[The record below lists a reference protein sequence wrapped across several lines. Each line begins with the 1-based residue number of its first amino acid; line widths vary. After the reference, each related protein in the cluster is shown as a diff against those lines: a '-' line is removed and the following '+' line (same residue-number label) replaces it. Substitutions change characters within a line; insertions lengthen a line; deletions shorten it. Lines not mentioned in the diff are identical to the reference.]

1 MSTDTVP
8 AAPDTTSASGAASVS
23 GTAPVLDAASGPG
36 TASGPGAAP
45 GTAPVL
51 DAASGSGTA
60 PGPGSGIVSGPGT
73 APTSQGPRRPR
84 MAGRAPA
91 RPAPGAAVHSVSAAT
106 AALLGLVGLGALL
119 HEPVLIPPLAASAAL
134 VHCAPALPLAQP
146 RSVVVGHLLGACA
159 GYAVAAAASGSA
171 WAAALAAGV
180 TLALTT
186 LARTPHSPACA
197 TAVVV
202 VLQAPAAGRF
212 VPLLLGSTVLLVLTA
227 CAASRVRRAAPKY
240 PAYWW

>member
-1 MSTDTVP
+1 MSTDTALSPDAAP
-8 AAPDTTSASGAASVS
+8 AALAAHGSPASTTGPAPAA
-23 GTAPVLDAASGPG
+23 DA
-36 TASGPGAAP
+36 
-45 GTAPVL
+45 
-51 DAASGSGTA
+51 GSGRE
-60 PGPGSGIVSGPGT
+60 
-73 APTSQGPRRPR
+73 GPRRPR

-91 RPAPGAAVHSVSAAT
+91 RPAPAAAVHSVSAAT

-146 RSVVVGHLLGACA
+146 RSVVVGHLLGAAA
-159 GYAVAAAASGSA
+159 GYAVGAAASGSA

-197 TAVVV
+197 TAVVI
-202 VLQAPAAGRF
+202 VLQAPAPGRF
-212 VPLLLGSTVLLVLTA
+212 VPLLLGSTIVLVLTA
-227 CAASRVRRAAPKY
+227 FTASRVRRAAPRY

>member
-1 MSTDTVP
+1 MSTDTALCP
-8 AAPDTTSASGAASVS
+8 DAAP
-23 GTAPVLDAASGPG
+23 
-36 TASGPGAAP
+36 
-45 GTAPVL
+45 
-51 DAASGSGTA
+51 AASGSAG
-60 PGPGSGIVSGPGT
+60 PGPE
-73 APTSQGPRRPR
+73 APRRPR

-91 RPAPGAAVHSVSAAT
+91 RPAPGAAVHSVGAAT

-146 RSVVVGHLLGACA
+146 RSVVVGHLLGAAA
-159 GYAVAAAASGSA
+159 GYAVAAVASGSA
-171 WAAALAAGV
+171 WAAAVAAGV

-202 VLQAPAAGRF
+202 VLQAPAPGRF

-227 CAASRVRRAAPKY
+227 FTASRVRRVAPEY

>member
-1 MSTDTVP
+1 SRVRGCTATARLV
-8 AAPDTTSASGAASVS
+8 AAGRGGPSLGR
-23 GTAPVLDAASGPG
+23 AP
-36 TASGPGAAP
+36 
-45 GTAPVL
+45 
-51 DAASGSGTA
+51 
-60 PGPGSGIVSGPGT
+60 
-73 APTSQGPRRPR
+73 RPR
-84 MAGRAPA
+84 GGGLPFPHRHGAPRGAPPARRGGRARAPA
-91 RPAPGAAVHSVSAAT
+91 RPAPGAAVHSVGAAT

-146 RSVVVGHLLGACA
+146 RSVVVGHLLGAAA
-159 GYAVAAAASGSA
+159 GYAVAAVASGSA
-171 WAAALAAGV
+171 WAAAVAAGV

-202 VLQAPAAGRF
+202 VLQAPAPGRF

-227 CAASRVRRAAPKY
+227 FTASRVRRVAPEY

>member
-1 MSTDTVP
+1 MSTDTAPAAPGTTPGSRSGAVP
-8 AAPDTTSASGAASVS
+8 AAPDS
-23 GTAPVLDAASGPG
+23 GTTPG
-36 TASGPGAAP
+36 FAAAP
-45 GTAPVL
+45 GPEA
-51 DAASGSGTA
+51 
-60 PGPGSGIVSGPGT
+60 
-73 APTSQGPRRPR
+73 PRRPR
-84 MAGRAPA
+84 LAGRAPA
-91 RPAPGAAVHSVSAAT
+91 RPGPAAAVHSVSAAT

-146 RSVVVGHLLGACA
+146 RSVVVGHLLGAAA

-171 WAAALAAGV
+171 WAAAVAAGV
-180 TLALTT
+180 ALGLTT

-202 VLQAPAAGRF
+202 VLQAPAPGRF

-227 CAASRVRRAAPKY
+227 FAASRVRRAAPKY